1 MGMPEG
7 FGDDRLVETI
17 TMSELLPRR
26 VVRELRREAQVE
38 QDWLY
43 TGLEFLSHS
52 LELDKGPKL
61 FSKDDYETY
70 ERTKILTVPLGHVGI
85 HLNAI
90 FVAVNVETSFPERN
104 DSREMRATAYKFDAA
119 AKQICQYQEHTA
131 TLGKHDKSWRHDPDF
146 GPYLY
151 ERDSLVSV
159 NCWHEK
165 SLQLPTETFDRIS
178 PEAIIKRDL
187 ARELVGVLGSLS
199 LADQKNFSLFPS
211 KL

>member
-17 TMSELLPRR
+17 TMSESLPRR
-26 VVRELRREAQVE
+26 AVRELRREAQVE

-52 LELDKGPKL
+52 LELDKEPKL
-61 FSKDDYETY
+61 FHKNDYENYTH
-70 ERTKILTVPLGHVGI
+70 TKILTVPLGHVGI
-85 HLNAI
+85 HLSTV
-90 FVAVNVETSFPERN
+90 FVAINSETSFPERN
-104 DSREMRATAYKFDAA
+104 DRREMRATAYKFDAA

-131 TLGKHDKSWRHDPDF
+131 TLGKHDKRWQHDPDF
-146 GPYLY
+146 GPFLF
-151 ERDSLVSV
+151 ETDSLVSV

-178 PEAIIKRDL
+178 PEAIIKRNL

-199 LADQKNFSLFPS
+199 LADQKNFSLFAG